1 MKEDLKA
8 STAYYADHAENRI
21 PKLQQAYLQ
30 RSHPL
35 ESHSTE
41 VLQRSQG
48 VRNKRVGGKMS
59 ALFRGQ
65 REDLRTAE
73 LAKRGAKPAISEQGT
88 AILLY
93 LRVVLL
99 TQPSGLVSDDDCRF
113 AVSVLNQYRWM
124 RVENLEDGYHVS
136 GTLYFDDID
145 SC

>member
-1 MKEDLKA
+1 
-8 STAYYADHAENRI
+8 
-21 PKLQQAYLQ
+21 
-30 RSHPL
+30 
-35 ESHSTE
+35 
-41 VLQRSQG
+41 
-48 VRNKRVGGKMS
+48 MS

-124 RVENLEDGYHVS
+124 RVENLEDGYHAS